1 MDIDEINEH
10 IRKLKCEETSW
21 QSVNKLAA
29 LCTVR
34 DELEEKQAPE
44 TQTQSLPPTDYR
56 AAYSTAAEPQSD
68 FVAAASSVPFGGL
81 MQVLDEHNRIFFQ
94 ELFCFALNILD
105 GKFFPLSGI
114 IPFSY
119 LVLQ

>member
-34 DELEEKQAPE
+34 DELEEAHAPE
-44 TQTQSLPPTDYR
+44 TQTQALPPVTY

-81 MQVLDEHNRIFFQ
+81 MQVLDEHMKAIKLVYPKEY
-94 ELFCFALNILD
+94 ELVMRKISDL
-105 GKFFPLSGI
+105 
-114 IPFSY
+114 
-119 LVLQ
+119 

>member
-21 QSVNKLAA
+21 QSVNRLAA

-34 DELEEKQAPE
+34 DELEEARAPE
-44 TQTQSLPPTDYR
+44 KTQIQALPPATYA
-56 AAYSTAAEPQSD
+56 AAYSTAAEPLSD

-81 MQVLDEHNRIFFQ
+81 MQVLDEHMKAIKLVYPKEY
-94 ELFCFALNILD
+94 ELVMRKISDL
-105 GKFFPLSGI
+105 
-114 IPFSY
+114 
-119 LVLQ
+119 

>member
-34 DELEEKQAPE
+34 DELEEKGTSRNAD
-44 TQTQSLPPTDYR
+44 S
-56 AAYSTAAEPQSD
+56 S
-68 FVAAASSVPFGGL
+68 AASRVVPGGIL
-81 MQVLDEHNRIFFQ
+81 HKSKSAKRVRGSGQRR
-94 ELFCFALNILD
+94 ALWRLD
-105 GKFFPLSGI
+105 GSA
-114 IPFSY
+114 
-119 LVLQ
+119 

>member
-10 IRKLKCEETSW
+10 IRKLKCEETNW

-44 TQTQSLPPTDYR
+44 TQIQSLPPADYR
-56 AAYSTAAEPQSD
+56 AAYSTAVEPQSD
-68 FVAAASSVPFGGL
+68 FVAAASAVPFSGL
-81 MQVLDEHNRIFFQ
+81 MQVLDEHMNAIKLVYPKEY
-94 ELFCFALNILD
+94 ELVMRKIVS
-105 GKFFPLSGI
+105 LSE
-114 IPFSY
+114 
-119 LVLQ
+119 

>member
-34 DELEEKQAPE
+34 DELEERRDTAPQMKSE
-44 TQTQSLPPTDYR
+44 QKSKLP
-56 AAYSTAAEPQSD
+56 AYSTAGPSQSE
-68 FVAAASSVPFGGL
+68 FVEAASAAPFGAL
-81 MQVLDEHNRIFFQ
+81 IDILNEHMSAIKLVYPKEY
-94 ELFCFALNILD
+94 ELVMRKIRAI
-105 GKFFPLSGI
+105 
-114 IPFSY
+114 
-119 LVLQ
+119 

>member
-34 DELEEKQAPE
+34 DELAEAHAPE
-44 TQTQSLPPTDYR
+44 TQTQALPPATY
-56 AAYSTAAEPQSD
+56 AAEYSTATEPKSD
-68 FVAAASSVPFGGL
+68 FVAAASSVPFSGL
-81 MQVLDEHNRIFFQ
+81 MQVLDEHMKAIKLVYPKEY
-94 ELFCFALNILD
+94 ELVMRKITAL
-105 GKFFPLSGI
+105 
-114 IPFSY
+114 
-119 LVLQ
+119 

>member
-44 TQTQSLPPTDYR
+44 TQTQSLPPATY
-56 AAYSTAAEPQSD
+56 AATYSTAAEPQSE
-68 FVAAASSVPFGGL
+68 FVEAASAAPFGGL
-81 MQVLDEHNRIFFQ
+81 MEVLDEHMSAIKLAYPKEY
-94 ELFCFALNILD
+94 ELVMRKISDVIRNQQATNL
-105 GKFFPLSGI
+105 
-114 IPFSY
+114 
-119 LVLQ
+119 